1 MACFSSSN
9 RACARVVQEKLCQL
23 AAVTRSSGSGQHQ
36 HQQQQQQQQ
45 QQKQQQ
51 QQLQQQKQHLS
62 LLLQQHPGG
71 AASSASVGGNG
82 CIGGVVDAGGG
93 IGSGGGIS
101 VSSGNSSSIIV
112 GKRTTALFA
121 AYAAPLFGGGTVATI
136 GQPMAAGA
144 GQIGAARSLF
154 TACGASFIQPSSVV
168 ASCAGARVKA
178 PVLGRASSTSVAT
191 SVSSL
196 YERTQ
201 KATVTLQHPCMRGYS
216 SVHTQQPAGPI
227 REYNIDPYI
236 LLDDELK
243 YIFEDIRQ
251 EISRATNHQELN
263 KIAVYYFDG
272 QGKAFRPMVAM
283 LMAKALN
290 YHMHNENSNIV
301 NAQRQIAMISEM
313 IHTASLVHDDVID
326 QSFARR
332 GKPSVNVLWNHKKVT
347 QAGDY
352 ILSVASMLLAR
363 LKHDEVTHI
372 LSQVLTDL
380 VQGEFMQL
388 GSKETENERF
398 AHYFTKTYRKTA
410 SLIANSLKAVAVLSG
425 ADEQMAELSF
435 QYGRNLGLA
444 FQFVDDLLDFVSS
457 SEAMGKPAAADLKL
471 GLATAPVLFACEK
484 FPELNPMILRRF
496 REPGDV
502 ERAYELVHQ
511 SQGLEQTRFLA
522 RKHCIEALR
531 LASQISESPYQK
543 GLIVVG
549 DFVLNRMK

>member
-1 MACFSSSN
+1 MLPTDRLTIILTMACLSSSN
-9 RACARVVQEKLCQL
+9 RVCARVVQEKLCQFVAVGKNQPL
-23 AAVTRSSGSGQHQ
+23 VAASGSNNG
-36 HQQQQQQQQ
+36 
-45 QQKQQQ
+45 
-51 QQLQQQKQHLS
+51 
-62 LLLQQHPGG
+62 
-71 AASSASVGGNG
+71 VGTT
-82 CIGGVVDAGGG
+82 A
-93 IGSGGGIS
+93 GSGGGNG
-101 VSSGNSSSIIV
+101 VSG
-112 GKRTTALFA
+112 
-121 AYAAPLFGGGTVATI
+121 GGGTCSGTGSKVLSGTGSAAPKKSLYGGLVPLFTSGSAAVGNTSFGNNFAFGTTAVMSESFKYYGGVGI
-136 GQPMAAGA
+136 GSV
-144 GQIGAARSLF
+144 RNLYSSSLVRNLF
-154 TACGASFIQPSSVV
+154 TAKNQPSST
-168 ASCAGARVKA
+168 AQILP
-178 PVLGRASSTSVAT
+178 PVT
-191 SVSSL
+191 
-196 YERTQ
+196 
-201 KATVTLQHPCMRGYS
+201 HPCMRGYS

-236 LLDDELK
+236 LLDEELK

-251 EISRATNHQELN
+251 EINRATHHQELK

-272 QGKAFRPMVAM
+272 QGKAIRPMVAM

-290 YHMHNENSNIV
+290 YHMHNETSNV
-301 NAQRQIAMISEM
+301 VHAQRQIAMISEM

-332 GKPSVNVLWNHKKVT
+332 GKPSVNVIWNHKKVT

-352 ILSVASMLLAR
+352 VLAIASMLLAR

-425 ADEQMAELSF
+425 ADEQMVELSF

>member
-23 AAVTRSSGSGQHQ
+23 AAVTRSSGGSGQQQQ

-45 QQKQQQ
+45 
-51 QQLQQQKQHLS
+51 LH
-62 LLLQQHPGG
+62 LLLQQQQHPS
-71 AASSASVGGNG
+71 APSASVGGNG

-93 IGSGGGIS
+93 IGGGGGIS
-101 VSSGNSSSIIV
+101 ISSSSSSSNIIA
-112 GKRTTALFA
+112 GKRTATALFA

-168 ASCAGARVKA
+168 ASCAGARTKA
-178 PVLGRASSTSVAT
+178 PVLGGRASSSSTASVAT
-191 SVSSL
+191 TVSSL

-201 KATVTLQHPCMRGYS
+201 KATATLHHPCMRGYS

-290 YHMHNENSNIV
+290 YHMQNENSNIV

>member
-1 MACFSSSN
+1 MACLSSSN
-9 RACARVVQEKLCQL
+9 RACVRVVQEKLCQL
-23 AAVTRSSGSGQHQ
+23 LAVAKGPLG
-36 HQQQQQQQQ
+36 QQQQQQRD
-45 QQKQQQ
+45 
-51 QQLQQQKQHLS
+51 LS
-62 LLLQQHPGG
+62 LP
-71 AASSASVGGNG
+71 ASGPVVNVGG
-82 CIGGVVDAGGG
+82 DGGG
-93 IGSGGGIS
+93 GGGGHRAALLSAGSGGTPLVAHS
-101 VSSGNSSSIIV
+101 VSGPIKRSFYTGRGN
-112 GKRTTALFA
+112 
-121 AYAAPLFGGGTVATI
+121 
-136 GQPMAAGA
+136 
-144 GQIGAARSLF
+144 
-154 TACGASFIQPSSVV
+154 FIQP
-168 ASCAGARVKA
+168 AAALAPARAGARV
-178 PVLGRASSTSVAT
+178 PVGTGALFELNQKCSAT
-191 SVSSL
+191 ANL
-196 YERTQ
+196 
-201 KATVTLQHPCMRGYS
+201 HPCMRGYS

-236 LLDDELK
+236 LLEDELK

-272 QGKAFRPMVAM
+272 QGKAFRPMVAI

-290 YHMHNENSNIV
+290 YHMHNENSDV
-301 NAQRQIAMISEM
+301 MNAQRQIAMISEM

-352 ILSVASMLLAR
+352 ILAVASMLLAR

>member
-1 MACFSSSN
+1 MRLRIFKILRVLGASSAMQPTDRLTNLLTMACLSSSN
-9 RACARVVQEKLCQL
+9 RVCARVVQEKLCQFVVGKNQF
-23 AAVTRSSGSGQHQ
+23 AATASTTTSASGGSGTVAGSGGNSGNNGSCVATVDRIA
-36 HQQQQQQQQ
+36 
-45 QQKQQQ
+45 KRNIFSGAVYP
-51 QQLQQQKQHLS
+51 LFTS
-62 LLLQQHPGG
+62 GG
-71 AASSASVGGNG
+71 A
-82 CIGGVVDAGGG
+82 IGVEALKYGPGG
-93 IGSGGGIS
+93 IGVGS
-101 VSSGNSSSIIV
+101 VRNFYSSSLV
-112 GKRTTALFA
+112 RNLFKKN
-121 AYAAPLFGGGTVATI
+121 
-136 GQPMAAGA
+136 QP
-144 GQIGAARSLF
+144 
-154 TACGASFIQPSSVV
+154 CSSHLLP
-168 ASCAGARVKA
+168 
-178 PVLGRASSTSVAT
+178 PVT
-191 SVSSL
+191 
-196 YERTQ
+196 
-201 KATVTLQHPCMRGYS
+201 HPCMRGYS

-236 LLDDELK
+236 LLDEELK

-251 EISRATNHQELN
+251 EINRATNHQELK

-272 QGKAFRPMVAM
+272 QGKAIRPMVAM

-290 YHMHNENSNIV
+290 YHMHNENSNV
-301 NAQRQIAMISEM
+301 VHAQRQIAMISEM

-332 GKPSVNVLWNHKKVT
+332 GKPSVNVIWNHKKVT

-352 ILSVASMLLAR
+352 VLAVASMLLAR

-425 ADEQMAELSF
+425 ADEQMVELSF

>member
-1 MACFSSSN
+1 MLPTDRLTILLTMACLSSSN
-9 RACARVVQEKLCQL
+9 RVCARVVQEKLCQF
-23 AAVTRSSGSGQHQ
+23 VVGKNYH
-36 HQQQQQQQQ
+36 HQQQQQQVHQQ
-45 QQKQQQ
+45 PKVVT
-51 QQLQQQKQHLS
+51 
-62 LLLQQHPGG
+62 G
-71 AASSASVGGNG
+71 AVVAGVGTGT
-82 CIGGVVDAGGG
+82 
-93 IGSGGGIS
+93 GSGGGS
-101 VSSGNSSSIIV
+101 ASAAVV
-112 GKRTTALFA
+112 GKSVATVGNGVVVGKKTVGGPLFTTLKSGGGVGVGGAFGGSVEA
-121 AYAAPLFGGGTVATI
+121 AFKYGPSVGMFGGG
-136 GQPMAAGA
+136 
-144 GQIGAARSLF
+144 
-154 TACGASFIQPSSVV
+154 
-168 ASCAGARVKA
+168 
-178 PVLGRASSTSVAT
+178 ASSSSTMMMFNGVGSVRNFY
-191 SVSSL
+191 SSSL
-196 YERTQ
+196 VRNLFKQ
-201 KATVTLQHPCMRGYS
+201 NQPCSSQLLLPPPPVTHPCMRGYS

-251 EISRATNHQELN
+251 EINRATNHQELK

-272 QGKAFRPMVAM
+272 QGKAIRPMVAM

-290 YHMHNENSNIV
+290 YHMHNETSNV
-301 NAQRQIAMISEM
+301 VHAQRQIAMISEM

-332 GKPSVNVLWNHKKVT
+332 GKPSVNVIWNHKKVT

-352 ILSVASMLLAR
+352 VLAVASMLLAR

-425 ADEQMAELSF
+425 ADEQMVELSF

>member
-1 MACFSSSN
+1 MQCTLPYSLALSRHAFGLAKDLAKSSDNLVVVKRLRIFKIPNVSGVSSVMLPTDRLTILLTMACLSSSN
-9 RACARVVQEKLCQL
+9 RVCARVVQEKLCQFVVGKNQL
-23 AAVTRSSGSGQHQ
+23 VTTASAVT
-36 HQQQQQQQQ
+36 
-45 QQKQQQ
+45 
-51 QQLQQQKQHLS
+51 
-62 LLLQQHPGG
+62 
-71 AASSASVGGNG
+71 NG
-82 CIGGVVDAGGG
+82 D
-93 IGSGGGIS
+93 S
-101 VSSGNSSSIIV
+101 VSEKSGTGAGSSSSNGSGNSGSVSPVMNRVAKRSSV
-112 GKRTTALFA
+112 FSGVV
-121 AYAAPLFGGGTVATI
+121 YPLFTSGGAI
-136 GQPMAAGA
+136 GVEALKYGPCG
-144 GQIGAARSLF
+144 IGVGSVRNFYSSSLVRNLF
-154 TACGASFIQPSSVV
+154 KKNQPSS
-168 ASCAGARVKA
+168 SQIL
-178 PVLGRASSTSVAT
+178 PPAT
-191 SVSSL
+191 
-196 YERTQ
+196 
-201 KATVTLQHPCMRGYS
+201 HPCMRGYS

-236 LLDDELK
+236 LLDEELK

-251 EISRATNHQELN
+251 EINRATNHQELK

-272 QGKAFRPMVAM
+272 QGKAIRPMVAM

-290 YHMHNENSNIV
+290 YHMHNETSNV
-301 NAQRQIAMISEM
+301 VHAQRQIAMIAEM

-332 GKPSVNVLWNHKKVT
+332 GKPSVNVIWNHKKVT

-352 ILSVASMLLAR
+352 VLAIASMLLAR

-425 ADEQMAELSF
+425 ADEKMVELSF

-444 FQFVDDLLDFVSS
+444 FQYVDDLLDFVSS

-502 ERAYELVHQ
+502 ERAYELVHK

-522 RKHCIEALR
+522 REHCIEALR

>member
-1 MACFSSSN
+1 MLPTDRLTILLTMACLSSSN
-9 RACARVVQEKLCQL
+9 RVCARVVQEKLCQF
-23 AAVTRSSGSGQHQ
+23 VVGKNYH
-36 HQQQQQQQQ
+36 HQQQQQQP
-45 QQKQQQ
+45 KVVAA
-51 QQLQQQKQHLS
+51 
-62 LLLQQHPGG
+62 G
-71 AASSASVGGNG
+71 ATVAAGVGTGTGSGSSAAAAGKSVGN
-82 CIGGVVDAGGG
+82 GVVGKKTVVGGG
-93 IGSGGGIS
+93 G
-101 VSSGNSSSIIV
+101 SSGPLFTAALKSGV
-112 GKRTTALFA
+112 GVGS
-121 AYAAPLFGGGTVATI
+121 FGGGGGGSVEAAAMKY
-136 GQPMAAGA
+136 GPSVGMFGGSSSSMMAMINGV
-144 GQIGAARSLF
+144 GSVRNFYSSSLVRNLF
-154 TACGASFIQPSSVV
+154 KKNQPSSSSQILLPPPVV
-168 ASCAGARVKA
+168 I
-178 PVLGRASSTSVAT
+178 
-191 SVSSL
+191 
-196 YERTQ
+196 TQ
-201 KATVTLQHPCMRGYS
+201 SESHPCMRGYS

-236 LLDDELK
+236 LLDEELK

-251 EISRATNHQELN
+251 EINRATNHQELK

-272 QGKAFRPMVAM
+272 QGKAIRPMVAM

-290 YHMHNENSNIV
+290 YHMHNETSNV
-301 NAQRQIAMISEM
+301 VHAQRQIAMISEM

-332 GKPSVNVLWNHKKVT
+332 GKPSVNVIWNHKKVT

-352 ILSVASMLLAR
+352 VLAVASMLLAR

-425 ADEQMAELSF
+425 ADEQMVELSF